1 MLKGK
6 IILGVAFLFWVS
18 ILVFMTFFSHN
29 PYLNEILFF
38 FGAMVTITILAYGCE
53 SIEKPKKIAKEN
65 N

>member
-1 MLKGK
+1 
-6 IILGVAFLFWVS
+6 
-18 ILVFMTFFSHN
+18 MTFFSHN

-53 SIEKPKKIAKEN
+53 SIEKAKKIAKEN